1 MGHDNQLLERW
12 FRFVGAAVTK
22 IQQRVCQHIDVVQT
36 GQAGW
41 MVLILQWKMMR
52 FSERFA
58 LVIVLP
64 VVNTQQ
70 RFLLGIYIEI
80 KAVFTLIL
88 RYIFFG
94 DFTQSSF
101 RHNNFN
107 DIFKF
112 LGQIFYVDDIL
123 INCAIKNASVEFH
136 RTGYFHYFS
145 RFCTLAAF
153 C

>member
-1 MGHDNQLLERW
+1 MLGDNQLLEGW

-36 GQAGW
+36 VQAGW

-52 FSERFA
+52 FSERFT
-58 LVIVLP
+58 LVTVLP

-80 KAVFTLIL
+80 IAVFTLIL

-107 DIFKF
+107 DILKL

-136 RTGYFHYFS
+136 RTGYFHYFN

>member
-1 MGHDNQLLERW
+1 M
-12 FRFVGAAVTK
+12 
-22 IQQRVCQHIDVVQT
+22 CQHIDVVQT

-52 FSERFA
+52 FAERSA
-58 LVIVLP
+58 LIVLP

-80 KAVFTLIL
+80 IAVFTLIL
-88 RYIFFG
+88 RCIFSR

-107 DIFKF
+107 DLKL
-112 LGQIFYVDDIL
+112 LGQIFYVDDVP
-123 INCAIKNASVEFH
+123 INCAIKSASVEFH
-136 RTGYFHYFS
+136 RSGYFHYFG
-145 RFCTLAAF
+145 RFCTLAAL

>member
-1 MGHDNQLLERW
+1 M
-12 FRFVGAAVTK
+12 
-22 IQQRVCQHIDVVQT
+22 CQHIDVIQT

-52 FSERFA
+52 FSERSA
-58 LVIVLP
+58 LVTVLP

-80 KAVFTLIL
+80 IAVFTSIL

-101 RHNNFN
+101 HHSNFN
-107 DIFKF
+107 DILKL

-136 RTGYFHYFS
+136 RTGYFHYFN

>member
-1 MGHDNQLLERW
+1 MLGDNQLLEGW

-36 GQAGW
+36 VQAGW

-52 FSERFA
+52 FSERFT
-58 LVIVLP
+58 LVTVLP

-80 KAVFTLIL
+80 MAGFTLIL
-88 RYIFFG
+88 GCIFSR
-94 DFTQSSF
+94 DFMQSSF

-107 DIFKF
+107 DLKL
-112 LGQIFYVDDIL
+112 LGQIFYVDDAP
-123 INCAIKNASVEFH
+123 INCAIKSASVEFH
-136 RTGYFHYFS
+136 RSGYFHYFG
-145 RFCTLAAF
+145 RFCTLAAL